1 VPKVMLIKVPSYSD
15 VISPP
20 LGIGYLASNLNGTA
34 DVVIV
39 DGIKIRLKPK
49 QLGPALKAVEPDVVG
64 LSIVSAAARNAL
76 EYIKEIRSNR
86 PDSII
91 VAGGSHP
98 SLVPEEFYDATRGDI
113 DYILRG
119 DAEIS
124 FKKLVE
130 RCWNLKSRDVKCS
143 DIRDIPGIYAEASD
157 GVVASEIPVN
167 QECNDFGM
175 PEWKLM
181 PPASYPKSPQG
192 AFFRKFPVAP
202 LITSRGC
209 TFNCGFC
216 SAAKLKGRI
225 VRFRTSELI
234 TDEIKLLRDDFGV
247 KEIQIIDDNFAASK
261 EHALSVCESI
271 IANDLVM
278 PWTCPNGIRVDTV
291 DDEVVDAMKASGCYS
306 ISFGLE
312 TGSRKELERMNKRL
326 DLDKAVN
333 TINSI
338 VKKNIQVNGFF
349 ILGFPGETREDIY
362 ETMKL
367 ANELPLTR
375 AHFMLF
381 TPLPGCEAFDR
392 ISKEQGSEFRYDST
406 FAEVSYVPD
415 GFTAR
420 ELKKLHRKAI
430 VRFYSRPEKACKLL
444 PALSSPERLYYF
456 VRRVVYWLWR
466 S

>member
-1 VPKVMLIKVPSYSD
+1 MLIKVPSYSD

-20 LGIGYLASNLNGTA
+20 LGIGYLASNLDKSAG
-34 DVVIV
+34 VVIV
-39 DGIKIRLKPK
+39 DGVKIRLKPK
-49 QLGPALKAVEPDVVG
+49 RLRSILKDVEPDVVG

-76 EYIKEIRSNR
+76 EYIEEIRGNC
-86 PDSII
+86 PASII
-91 VAGGSHP
+91 VAGGPHP
-98 SLVPEEFYDATRGDI
+98 SLVPEQFYNAARGGI

-119 DAEIS
+119 DAEIG

-130 RCWNLKSRDVKCS
+130 RCWNLKSRDVTCA
-143 DIRDIPGIYAEASD
+143 DIRDIPGIYAQASD
-157 GVVASEIPVN
+157 GVVASDTPVN
-167 QECNDFGM
+167 QQCDDFGM
-175 PEWKLM
+175 PEWELM
-181 PPASYPKSPQG
+181 PPGSYPKSPQG
-192 AFFRKFPVAP
+192 AFFRKFPLAP
-202 LITSRGC
+202 IITSRGC
-209 TFNCGFC
+209 TFDCGFC
-216 SAAKLKGRI
+216 SAAKLKGRT
-225 VRFRTSELI
+225 VRFRTPELI
-234 TDEIKLLRDDFGV
+234 TEEIRLLKNKFGV

-261 EHALSVCESI
+261 KHALSVCESM
-271 IANDLVM
+271 IAYDLVM

-291 DDEVVDAMKASGCYS
+291 DDEIIDAMKACGCYS

-312 TGSRKELERMNKRL
+312 AGSQNMLRRMNKCL

-338 VKKNIQVNGFF
+338 ARKNIQVNGFF

-367 ANELPLTR
+367 ANALPLAR

-381 TPLPGCEAFDR
+381 TPLPGCNEFDR
-392 ISKEQGSEFRYDST
+392 ISREQGNGFRYDST

-415 GFTAR
+415 GFTAY
-420 ELKKLHRKAI
+420 ELKKLHRQAMWG
-430 VRFYSRPEKACKLL
+430 FYSRPEKAWKLL

-456 VRRVVYWLWR
+456 AKRVLYWLWR